1 MSVFEAQAH
10 AGHMLQKCWMEDKV
24 RQRAERVAPHYLF
37 TEGDKKHREGWCS
50 ACQTWVDCSPKEM
63 EQMNRWKEMGE
74 FETDEEPEFIPET
87 LNQYEF
93 DRSYTG
99 ESCHNDTG
107 FCPECG
113 AKVRFRSIAK
123 GYRSLKDRF
132 FLIVYGKSAIDPQNT
147 VVCVG
152 YDIRVEWRKMD
163 SYYPE
168 VPLEMEPREVCVFMP
183 GEGGKRY
190 VHLDSYMYGTY
201 WASRK
206 SCHSGWGPG
215 IMGTRV
221 QMALDNQSFYEAV
234 SGTPF
239 EVPTLPGS
247 DVWNTQEGSWYDRI
261 TVMERIAKYPCIEYL
276 YRLGMNDIAGDV
288 MDGSIGNRINRKGKT
303 AQQVLRLTGD
313 EWGEVKGKKLNL
325 TPDALDVHRM
335 ARRRKLRMNMELI
348 SWCGHRRGWAELF
361 RVLINCFPGINPVPM
376 LKYCRKHE
384 VGLKEYV
391 DHVQFMTALGMGPE
405 SVFLYPKDFHACHTE
420 LARRVA
426 GIADLSNNGKILS
439 RIQTGEMDEYFFA
452 AAGLVMRPAFNAQ
465 EITSEGNALS
475 HCVGGYVNRYASGE
489 TNICFLRDETA
500 PSKPRYT
507 VEFAK
512 NGRLVQCRG
521 YGNDMGQTARAQ
533 KEADQE
539 RLELF
544 WRTFDMY
551 RADLKRMKQK
561 ARRKAA

>member
-1 MSVFEAQAH
+1 
-10 AGHMLQKCWMEDKV
+10 
-24 RQRAERVAPHYLF
+24 
-37 TEGDKKHREGWCS
+37 
-50 ACQTWVDCSPKEM
+50 
-63 EQMNRWKEMGE
+63 
-74 FETDEEPEFIPET
+74 
-87 LNQYEF
+87 
-93 DRSYTG
+93 
-99 ESCHNDTG
+99 
-107 FCPECG
+107 
-113 AKVRFRSIAK
+113 
-123 GYRSLKDRF
+123 
-132 FLIVYGKSAIDPQNT
+132 
-147 VVCVG
+147 
-152 YDIRVEWRKMD
+152 
-163 SYYPE
+163 
-168 VPLEMEPREVCVFMP
+168 
-183 GEGGKRY
+183 
-190 VHLDSYMYGTY
+190 
-201 WASRK
+201 
-206 SCHSGWGPG
+206 
-215 IMGTRV
+215 MGTRV
-221 QMALDNQSFYEAV
+221 QMVLDNQSFYEAV

-239 EVPTLPGS
+239 EAPTWPGS

-276 YRLGMNDIAGDV
+276 YRLGMHDIAGDV
-288 MDGSIGNRINRKGKT
+288 MGGSIGNRINRKGKT

-348 SWCGHRRGWAELF
+348 SWCGHRRGWEGLF
-361 RVLINCFPGINPVPM
+361 RVLIDCFPGINPVPM

-521 YGNDMGQTARAQ
+521 YGNDMGQAAKAQ